1 MTHTVTLVIPTPL
14 RKFTNGES
22 RVPAT
27 GATVGE
33 VLNGLDGAYPG
44 LRDRVCENDGS
55 IRRFVNVFVNGV
67 NVKSLDGAASAL
79 KDGDEIGIVPAMAGG
94 SGR

>member
-1 MTHTVTLVIPTPL
+1 MAQTVTLIIPTPL

-22 RVPAT
+22 RVAAS

-33 VLNGLDGAYPG
+33 VLNGVDAAYPG
-44 LRDRVCENDGS
+44 LRDRVCEADGS
-55 IRRFVNVFVNGV
+55 IRRFVNVFLNGV
-67 NVKSLDGAASAL
+67 NVKSLDGAATVL

-94 SGR
+94 ATR

>member
-1 MTHTVTLVIPTPL
+1 MSQTVTLIIPTPL
-14 RKFTNGES
+14 RKFTNGEA
-22 RVPAT
+22 RVAAT

-44 LRDRVCENDGS
+44 LRERVCEADGS

-94 SGR
+94 AAR